1 MLGDKTYEVMDKALR
16 GTITPLLIGVGEE
29 DAAFKDQLE
38 TKTDGKVVAK
48 SKKGANAPPPA
59 WYQLVCNNEYD
70 TFEALHK
77 EHKAAIGKLQ
87 AAKRARSRKARARP
101 RPCPRAYAAD
111 PPARSSALP

>member
-29 DAAFKDQLE
+29 DAAFKE
-38 TKTDGKVVAK
+38 VAK
-48 SKKGANAPPPA
+48 SKKGANPPPPA
-59 WYQLVCNNEYD
+59 WYQLVCKNEYD